1 MINPAFSKAIES
13 VQKQRIIKLENNDK
27 IRKCL
32 VSKTNQFSTK
42 WFPEKLIAIEIRK
55 TQIKI
60 NKPVY

>member
-1 MINPAFSKAIES
+1 MINPAFSKAVES

>member
-42 WFPEKLIAIEIRK
+42 
-55 TQIKI
+55 
-60 NKPVY
+60 